1 MCVLSGYVRGV
12 RATCTMIHLAVN
24 ATQQREIVLQYS
36 IHSSFVDSVC
46 SRCGARKLPS
56 FVCVCV
62 WLLCMHAYKCACA
75 KVHYNPLLNFFLF
88 IFCILSMLLLLFV
101 CSINCCCSS
110 FPSGR
115 SQQRNGVICNGD
127 AHFLASRARLASHLP
142 FEIDT
147 SETKCFVHARNYL
160 TIRRNLCLFLNK
172 NRAICDL
179 RQTNN
184 RKVQSTTREYWQ
196 LTLGVRRVAV
206 SWVK

>member
-1 MCVLSGYVRGV
+1 MRHSNERSYSNTPFIHRSSILCAHGAVHVNCPVMC
-12 RATCTMIHLAVN
+12 M
-24 ATQQREIVLQYS
+24 
-36 IHSSFVDSVC
+36 
-46 SRCGARKLPS
+46 
-56 FVCVCV
+56 CV

-110 FPSGR
+110 FPSGG
-115 SQQRNGVICNGD
+115 SQQRHGVICNGD